1 MSYNVFCECVFL
13 GLFKNLGIKT
23 KHKCLIYLS
32 LPLLLYLISFI
43 LLGTCTGPSGGTTDP
58 GFRFCLFLKGTATRT
73 ESAAAFILA
82 VNSYTCILVSEVDDH
97 ILLVFVELNHL
108 KSGKKDLS
116 IFPQRVIEA

>member
-1 MSYNVFCECVFL
+1 MFFASVCFWVCL
-13 GLFKNLGIKT
+13 RIWGLKPST
-23 KHKCLIYLS
+23 SVY
-32 LPLLLYLISFI
+32 LPLTAFTSVFDFLHSSWDVHGIPAEAR
-43 LLGTCTGPSGGTTDP
+43 LLGTDP

-82 VNSYTCILVSEVDDH
+82 VNSYTCILVSEVDDRS
-97 ILLVFVELNHL
+97 LLVFVELNHL